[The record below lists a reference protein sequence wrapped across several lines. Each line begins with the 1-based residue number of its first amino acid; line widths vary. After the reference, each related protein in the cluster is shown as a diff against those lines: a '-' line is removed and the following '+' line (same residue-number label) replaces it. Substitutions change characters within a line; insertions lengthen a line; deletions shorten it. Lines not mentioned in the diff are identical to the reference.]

1 MNPESPSHAARHHA
15 NLDIERRR
23 IKARKIIALLTR
35 RAQLAGARIL
45 DIGTGAGV
53 IADALAAAAGSQGH
67 VDSVDVV
74 DVRVVRDSYA
84 YHRIDTTALPFED
97 AAFDA
102 IVSNHVIEH
111 VGSRDRQQEHLGEI
125 ARTLRVGGVGYVAFP
140 NRFGLVEPHFRLP
153 LLGSFPKS
161 VQDRYVRAV
170 RGAPE
175 YDCRLLT
182 WTDFCELAA
191 TAGLLVEDC
200 TIEAMRVV
208 RETESP
214 RAIARLVLGAPAG
227 LLRPLR
233 GLSPTYVAVV
243 RRRGRE

>member
-1 MNPESPSHAARHHA
+1 MQESLRAEIGSALEIPGAEEPTVGDSIEHTH
-15 NLDIERRR
+15 DIHDGGSGVEPK
-23 IKARKIIALLTR
+23 IGAGAGIIADG
-35 RAQLAGARIL
+35 LAGA
-45 DIGTGAGV
+45 AGP
-53 IADALAAAAGSQGH
+53 DGH

-74 DVRVVRDSYA
+74 DVRVVRDTYA
-84 YHRIDTTALPFED
+84 FHRVDNTALPFED

-111 VGSRDRQQEHLGEI
+111 VGSQQEHLVEI
-125 ARTLRVGGVGYVAFP
+125 ARTLRPGGIGYVAFP

-153 LLGSFPKS
+153 LLGSLPKP
-161 VQDRYVRAV
+161 VQDRYVRVA

-182 WTDFCELAA
+182 WTDFRRLAT

-208 RETESP
+208 REIESTSG
-214 RAIARLVLGAPAG
+214 IARLLLGAPVS
-227 LLRPLR
+227 LLKPLR
-233 GLSPTYVAVV
+233 AMSPTYVAVV
-243 RRRGRE
+243 RRSSRG

>member
-1 MNPESPSHAARHHA
+1 
-15 NLDIERRR
+15 
-23 IKARKIIALLTR
+23 IIALLAR
-35 RAQLAGARIL
+35 RTQLAGARIL

-74 DVRVVRDSYA
+74 DVRVVRDTYA
-84 YHRIDTTALPFED
+84 YHRIHATALPFEA
-97 AAFDA
+97 AAFDV

-111 VGSRDRQQEHLGEI
+111 VGSQERQQETLAEI

-153 LLGSFPKS
+153 LLGSLPMS
-161 VQDRYVRAV
+161 VQDRYVRVA

-182 WTDFCELAA
+182 WTEFCRLA
-191 TAGLLVEDC
+191 
-200 TIEAMRVV
+200 
-208 RETESP
+208 
-214 RAIARLVLGAPAG
+214 
-227 LLRPLR
+227 
-233 GLSPTYVAVV
+233 
-243 RRRGRE
+243 